1 MKYIDL
7 DFLKFLLFDVHSIEK
22 LLNYEKFSDFDK
34 DSMIMFLDA
43 AKDIADKEM
52 YPYYQDFDRKPAKF
66 EDGGIKIHPQAE
78 NIFRAISES
87 GYLGAQFKPEFG
99 GMNMPHLLAGGTGL
113 IYSAANNHVLAY
125 LALTVG
131 SAHLIASFGTKEQAD
146 EYIPKMLSANWM
158 GTMCLTEP
166 EAGSSLG
173 NLRTTATPTVEGYY
187 KIKGQKIFIS
197 GGEHQFAE
205 NFVHMVLARIDG
217 APLGTKGISLF
228 IVPKFRK
235 ASDGNLELN
244 DVLTAGDYQKM
255 GQKGYCTAH
264 LMFGENDN
272 CWGWLVGEANFGLK
286 YMFQMMNEARLEV
299 GLTGAAVSSAAFY
312 SSLEYARE
320 RIQGQRLS
328 QKGEK
333 VIDQTAIIN
342 HPDVRRM
349 LLMQRAVGLGS
360 MSLILEAFKYYD
372 LVHVTEGEEK
382 ENNFLM
388 LDLLTPIAK
397 AYPTEF
403 GIQST
408 SYGVQTLGGYGYT
421 VDFLQEQYMRDI
433 RITSIYEG
441 TTTIQSLDLLGR
453 KITAQNG
460 KPLLLLM
467 NILNDTIA
475 EAKSYPEL
483 VEFAEELSNGIIVV
497 QKTIEYLL
505 PFAFQQM
512 YEKYLKDATLFF
524 EMMGHVIISWQWLKI
539 GIASLKAENNYPDA
553 NCKTNLLTLEYYI
566 NYELPKILSLKEII
580 TKKQNT
586 TIVGETDYLN

>member
-1 MKYIDL
+1 
-7 DFLKFLLFDVHSIEK
+7 
-22 LLNYEKFSDFDK
+22 
-34 DSMIMFLDA
+34 
-43 AKDIADKEM
+43 
-52 YPYYQDFDRKPAKF
+52 
-66 EDGGIKIHPQAE
+66 
-78 NIFRAISES
+78 
-87 GYLGAQFKPEFG
+87 
-99 GMNMPHLLAGGTGL
+99 
-113 IYSAANNHVLAY
+113 
-125 LALTVG
+125 
-131 SAHLIASFGTKEQAD
+131 
-146 EYIPKMLSANWM
+146 
-158 GTMCLTEP
+158 
-166 EAGSSLG
+166 
-173 NLRTTATPTVEGYY
+173 
-187 KIKGQKIFIS
+187 
-197 GGEHQFAE
+197 
-205 NFVHMVLARIDG
+205 
-217 APLGTKGISLF
+217 
-228 IVPKFRK
+228 
-235 ASDGNLELN
+235 
-244 DVLTAGDYQKM
+244 
-255 GQKGYCTAH
+255 
-264 LMFGENDN
+264 
-272 CWGWLVGEANFGLK
+272 
-286 YMFQMMNEARLEV
+286 MMNEARLEV
-299 GLTGAAVSSAAFY
+299 GLTAAAVSSAAFY

-333 VIDQTAIIN
+333 VIDQTAIVN

-360 MSLILEAFKYYD
+360 MSLILEAFRYYD

-388 LDLLTPIAK
+388 LDLLTPVAK
-397 AYPTEF
+397 AYPSEF

-421 VDFLQEQYMRDI
+421 VDFLQEQFMRDI

-467 NILNDTIA
+467 NLLNETIA
-475 EAKSYPEL
+475 EAKNYPEL
-483 VEFAEELSNGIIVV
+483 VQFAEELSNGIGVV

-539 GIASLKAENNYPDA
+539 GIASLKEENNYPEA

-586 TIVGETDYLN
+586 TIVGEIDYLN